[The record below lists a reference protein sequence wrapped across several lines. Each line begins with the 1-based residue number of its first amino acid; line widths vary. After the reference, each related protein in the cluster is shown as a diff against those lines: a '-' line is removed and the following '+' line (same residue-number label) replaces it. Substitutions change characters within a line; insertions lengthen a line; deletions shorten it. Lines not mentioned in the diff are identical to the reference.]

1 MEFKD
6 TIMGKITKGAIISWG
21 ENDENGNWFTPTE
34 EQAEQMLSEGGL
46 ALGEK
51 VIDYSSS
58 DKATNDKTYGSEVAA
73 INGLVELISKSNKEM
88 TPEERQALTEQ
99 IKTEIYTQGELSPEM
114 QEKIKKSFE
123 RLGTNASM
131 IEVLKT
137 IHDNWVK
144 TNPNNF
150 LKPNRNKERQFVP
163 LQLLDWKEVES
174 DLLFLKP
181 IIEGAG
187 ITIDDKSLRERF
199 EISQLTY
206 MIDHNIVSHENL
218 VKYLQGGS
226 RSYEALEGLETKFG
240 GSIDELLQNPEVAE
254 KMAQQI
260 EGRVK
265 IQSPEELAKTID
277 ESEIETLDEVLWI
290 QTVEYGAFDK
300 EKLPVLNGPISRR
313 EILLS
318 KLTGKP
324 YGKEVF
330 TGVIDYRHEKYE
342 NVVRDPRDSEWDA
355 ADAYER
361 RIKEERQARITSK
374 DIAEADKENALTK
387 TEVGGI
393 RKLINKIK
401 EFFKGKGEK

>member
-46 ALGEK
+46 TLGEK

-324 YGKEVF
+324 YRKEVF

>member
-46 ALGEK
+46 TLGEK

-324 YGKEVF
+324 YRKEVF

-342 NVVRDPRDSEWDA
+342 NVVRDPRDSEWYA

>member
-88 TPEERQALTEQ
+88 TPKERQALTEQ
-99 IKTEIYTQGELSPEM
+99 IKTEIYTQ
-114 QEKIKKSFE
+114 
-123 RLGTNASM
+123 GTNASM

-324 YGKEVF
+324 YRKEVF